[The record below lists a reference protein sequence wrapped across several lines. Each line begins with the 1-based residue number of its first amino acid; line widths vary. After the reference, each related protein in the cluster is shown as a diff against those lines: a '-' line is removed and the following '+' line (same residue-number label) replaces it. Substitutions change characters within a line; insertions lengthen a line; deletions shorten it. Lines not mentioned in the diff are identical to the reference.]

1 MDTRKIDLHVHS
13 TASDG
18 TFSPTELVEEAKKS
32 EIAAFALTDHDS
44 ISGIA
49 EASTAA
55 AAAGIELIPGIE
67 LSTEYQY
74 GKNSREVH
82 IVGLFIDPDHPA
94 LNAKLTEFITARD
107 ERNLKMIDNLA
118 AEGFDISR
126 ESMRAYFGDC
136 VMTRAHMARY
146 LLDKGYI
153 KDMNTA
159 FSKYIGDDCRCY
171 VPREKITPAQAV
183 HLIRQSGG
191 IAILAHPVLYHMNAD
206 LLDAMVAHLKAEGL
220 SGIECIYSTYQSGDE
235 RNMKRLAKKYDL
247 AISGGSDFHGT
258 NKPRIQLGT
267 GMGHLYIPYSVL
279 DELKELH
286 QTSIPSV

>member
-18 TFSPTELVEEAKKS
+18 TFTPAELVTEAKS
-32 EIAAFALTDHDS
+32 AGLAAFALTDHDT
-44 ISGIA
+44 INGIV
-49 EASTAA
+49 EASQAA
-55 AAAGIELIPGIE
+55 KDVDIELIPGIE
-67 LSTEYQY
+67 LSTEYHY

-82 IVGLFIDPDHPA
+82 IVGLFIDSDNA
-94 LNAKLTEFITARD
+94 VLKAKLAEFITSRE

-118 AEGFDISR
+118 AEGFAISR
-126 ESMRAYFGDC
+126 DAMRDYFGDC

-159 FSKYIGDDCRCY
+159 FAKYIGDDCRCY
-171 VPREKITPAQAV
+171 VPREKISPTEAV
-183 HLIRQSGG
+183 HLIRQAGG

-206 LLDAMVAHLKAEGL
+206 VLDAMVAELKEEGL
-220 SGIECIYSTYQSGDE
+220 SGIECIYSTYQPGDE
-235 RNMKRLAKKYDL
+235 RNMKKLAKKYGL

-258 NKPRIQLGT
+258 NKPRIKIGT

-279 DELKELH
+279 EDLKNLR
-286 QTSIPSV
+286 